1 MKNQIGL
8 GGVSGGGVNGV
19 AIGGFGVGSGV
30 VLVVWV
36 LLGMVVVNILGWL

>member
-8 GGVSGGGVNGV
+8 GGVSGGGVDGV
-19 AIGGFGVGSGV
+19 AFGVCGVGSSV

>member
-8 GGVSGGGVNGV
+8 GGVTSGVVDGV
-19 AIGGFGVGSGV
+19 AIGGCGVGSGV